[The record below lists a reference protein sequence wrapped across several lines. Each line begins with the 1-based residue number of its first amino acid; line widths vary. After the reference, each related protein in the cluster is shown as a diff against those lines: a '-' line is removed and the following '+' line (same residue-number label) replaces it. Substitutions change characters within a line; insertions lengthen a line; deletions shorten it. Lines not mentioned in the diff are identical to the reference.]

1 MTIYDLGRA
10 HQKKN
15 WRAGNLPPR
24 VNRQIPFV
32 NPASG
37 AAFLSLRVLAA
48 VEAFCNARP
57 MKQYVLM
64 GALLVGLQLPAAE
77 LRFRFADAEVGQLP
91 AGFTNLL
98 AGTGQP
104 GQWQVRLDEVPSL
117 LAPLTPQAPNIA
129 KQPVLA
135 QVSTDTTDERFP
147 LLVFEKETFGDF
159 TLRTR
164 IKMVGGEV
172 EQMAGIAF
180 RLRDAE
186 NFYVIR
192 ASALGQN
199 VRFYKFVDGGRS
211 APIGP
216 EVKIK
221 PGQWHELMIRCEG
234 TQIRCELDGQLVLPP
249 LNDQSFR
256 SGRIGFFTKS
266 DSVSYFAD
274 TVIEYTPQLP
284 LAQRVV
290 DEVLKTSS
298 RLLDLKLAVAGDG
311 TNEVQFAASKDPQDV
326 GTAAGQYEA
335 ECLRSGQI
343 FFSKNSSHAA
353 VVMPVR
359 DRNGEIIAA
368 ARIHMTTFLGQTER
382 NAVARAMPII
392 KQIQALVAASSDPL
406 K

>member
-1 MTIYDLGRA
+1 MKRFIA
-10 HQKKN
+10 
-15 WRAGNLPPR
+15 
-24 VNRQIPFV
+24 
-32 NPASG
+32 
-37 AAFLSLRVLAA
+37 LAA
-48 VEAFCNARP
+48 VFA
-57 MKQYVLM
+57 
-64 GALLVGLQLPAAE
+64 GLQLSAAE
-77 LRFRFADAEVGQLP
+77 LRLSFAEAEVGKSP
-91 AGFTNLL
+91 AGFTNML
-98 AGTGQP
+98 AGNGRP
-104 GQWQVRLDEVPSL
+104 GDWQVLMDEVPPL
-117 LAPLTPQAPNIA
+117 LAPLTTQAPSIA
-129 KQPVLA
+129 RQPVLA
-135 QVSTDTTDERFP
+135 QVSKDTTDERFP
-147 LLVFEKETFGDF
+147 LLVYEQETFGDF

-164 IKMVGGEV
+164 IKMVAGEV

-180 RLRDAE
+180 RLLDAE

-199 VRFYKFVDGGRS
+199 VRFYKLVDGGRS

-221 PGQWHELMIRCEG
+221 PGQWHELAIRCSG
-234 TQIRCELDGQLVLPP
+234 TEIRCELDGQLVLPP

-266 DSVSYFAD
+266 DAVSYFAD

-290 DEVLKTSS
+290 DEVMKSSS
-298 RLLDLKLAVAGDG
+298 RLVALKLAVPGDG
-311 TNEVQFAASKDPQDV
+311 TNDVKFVAGKDPADI
-326 GTAAGQYEA
+326 GTAAGQYEV

-343 FFSKNSSHAA
+343 FFSKNSSYAA

-359 DRNGEIIAA
+359 DRNGEVLAA

-382 NAVARAMPII
+382 NAITRATPII
-392 KQIQALVAASSDPL
+392 KQIQALVASSSDPL

>member
-1 MTIYDLGRA
+1 MKRYVAL
-10 HQKKN
+10 
-15 WRAGNLPPR
+15 
-24 VNRQIPFV
+24 
-32 NPASG
+32 S
-37 AAFLSLRVLAA
+37 AA
-48 VEAFCNARP
+48 
-57 MKQYVLM
+57 
-64 GALLVGLQLPAAE
+64 LVGLQLSAAE
-77 LRFRFADAEVGQLP
+77 LRFDFAEAEVGKSP
-91 AGFTNLL
+91 AGFTNML
-98 AGTGQP
+98 AGSGQP
-104 GQWQVRLDEVPSL
+104 GEWQVLLAEVPPL
-117 LAPLTPQAPNIA
+117 MAPLTPQAPSIA
-129 KQPVLA
+129 RKPVLA
-135 QVSTDTTDERFP
+135 QVSKDTKDERFP
-147 LLVFEKETFGDF
+147 LLVYEKETFGDF

-199 VRFYKFVDGGRS
+199 VRFYKFVEGGRS
-211 APIGP
+211 VPIGP

-221 PGQWHELMIRCEG
+221 AGEWHELMIRCTG
-234 TQIRCELDGQLVLPP
+234 TEIRCELDGQLVLPP

-290 DEVLKTSS
+290 DEVLKSSS
-298 RLLDLKLAVAGDG
+298 RLIDLKLAVRGEG
-311 TNEVQFAASKDPQDV
+311 TNAVEFAACKNPQDV
-326 GTAAGQYEA
+326 GTPAGQYEA
-335 ECLRSGQI
+335 ECLQSGQI
-343 FFSKNSSHAA
+343 FFSKNSSYAA

-359 DRNGEIIAA
+359 DRNGEVLAA
-368 ARIHMTTFLGQTER
+368 ARIHMTTFIGQTER
-382 NAVARAMPII
+382 NAITRAMPII
-392 KQIQALVAASSDPL
+392 KHIQKLVSSSSDPL